1 MRTSRNGTPGP
12 LKATINRPSPGEFA
26 AQDHPA
32 GGCGGRLLGVLGDLN
47 QAKGNPEASATLA
60 RACADI
66 EGLRLGARGVTCA
79 GIHPMRG
86 NLFSLLATG
95 GSFGPE
101 TAAALAAIEE
111 DFRDHYAR
119 RNRSGIFH

>member
-1 MRTSRNGTPGP
+1 
-12 LKATINRPSPGEFA
+12 
-26 AQDHPA
+26 
-32 GGCGGRLLGVLGDLN
+32 VLGDLN
-47 QAKGNPEASATLA
+47 GAKGNPEASATLA

-66 EGLRLGARGVTCA
+66 EGLCLGARGVTYA
-79 GIHPMRG
+79 GIHPMRD

-101 TAAALAAIEE
+101 TTAALAAIEE